1 MLKAEEGKYKE
12 PQHFATILIMRILKQ
27 FAIQGH
33 TKWWGEEKKKEV
45 GAWASKA
52 AAGE

>member
-1 MLKAEEGKYKE
+1 MLKAEKGKYKE

-33 TKWWGEEKKKEV
+33 TSGREREKEV